1 MIAQRDVFIQKL
13 YEKALFDQ
21 DIVMISVDMGA
32 PTLDQWKEN
41 LPNQFISAGISE
53 QNAIN
58 VAAGLSKSGKKV
70 FVYFMAS
77 WFSRCIEQVRYSCA
91 MANNPITI
99 LGNGVALGYAPSGP
113 AHEPNEDIALS
124 RSLIN
129 IEVISPSNESATSE
143 LVDLCLEIPKVRY
156 IRLERNYAKE
166 VADVVYNLH
175 ETIKVIKSS
184 NLNSEKEIA
193 IISSGY
199 MLGRASNL
207 YDALST
213 EFNVKFIDIW
223 KIKPLDSKSLYNEIC
238 SCTHVIT
245 IEEQSLSGGF
255 GSAICEFLCDNNL
268 KPSVRRFGLPEKF
281 IFENGTR
288 DHLIDSNNLSFKNIL
303 EQSIEFIKNAT

>member
-1 MIAQRDVFIQKL
+1 MWDR
-13 YEKALFDQ
+13 
-21 DIVMISVDMGA
+21 
-32 PTLDQWKEN
+32 
-41 LPNQFISAGISE
+41 
-53 QNAIN
+53 
-58 VAAGLSKSGKKV
+58 
-70 FVYFMAS
+70 
-77 WFSRCIEQVRYSCA
+77 FSRCIEQVRYSCA